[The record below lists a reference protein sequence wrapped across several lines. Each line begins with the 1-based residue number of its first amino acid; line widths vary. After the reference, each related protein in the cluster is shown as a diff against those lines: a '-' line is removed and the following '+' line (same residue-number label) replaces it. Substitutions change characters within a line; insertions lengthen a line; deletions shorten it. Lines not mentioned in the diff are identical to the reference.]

1 MPKPALQTGAPIAK
15 VEATKSP
22 SPTKPVPAEP
32 TAPLP
37 VQASAPVPPD
47 SPQTATAPTGPS
59 AAQRRRY
66 ERRQRFLQSPEF
78 AQIATALTTRW
89 PHLFRVTPE
98 TIRPLAIGIADDLCA
113 QLPDCS
119 PKLVHHTLSQWM
131 ADHRVIYWKALMQG
145 GPRYDLDGNPNGE
158 VTPEQ
163 QADAREKR
171 KAWYARREEIRQQHA
186 ETEQDASATSGQ
198 EGTD

>member
-1 MPKPALQTGAPIAK
+1 MPKPALQTGAPLAK
-15 VEATKSP
+15 VEATESP
-22 SPTKPVPAEP
+22 SPTKPMPTEP

-37 VQASAPVPPD
+37 VQASAPMPSD
-47 SPQTATAPTGPS
+47 SPQTTTAPPGPS

-66 ERRQRFLQSPEF
+66 EQRQRFLQSTEF

-98 TIRPLAIGIADDLCA
+98 TIRPLAIGIANDLCA
-113 QLPDCS
+113 QLPDYS

-131 ADHRVIYWKALMQG
+131 ADHRVIYWKALMLG
-145 GPRYDLDGNPNGE
+145 GSRYDLDGNPKGE

-163 QADAREKR
+163 QADARAKR
-171 KAWYARREEIRQQHA
+171 KAWYDRREEIRKQQM
-186 ETEQDASATSGQ
+186 ETEQDTSAVSRQ
-198 EGTD
+198 ERSD